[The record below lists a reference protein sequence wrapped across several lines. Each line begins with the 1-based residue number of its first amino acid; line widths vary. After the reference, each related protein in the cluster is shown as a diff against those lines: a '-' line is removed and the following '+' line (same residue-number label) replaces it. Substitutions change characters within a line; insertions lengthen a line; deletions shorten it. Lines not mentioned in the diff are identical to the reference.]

1 MEANEFLQFAIKCDF
16 RYAED
21 DKKYP
26 EHIIDDLVARSF
38 AIDTVVE
45 KSKDFVCE
53 DEFEDIGTSIQ
64 EFVKNRFEE
73 APPDDDLDAE
83 SLCTTTRKVIRPK
96 ALPSVRNNE
105 LLTVI
110 NHGEFS
116 QTVTIEECK

>member
-1 MEANEFLQFAIKCDF
+1 M
-16 RYAED
+16 
-21 DKKYP
+21 
-26 EHIIDDLVARSF
+26 ARSF
-38 AIDTVVE
+38 AIDTIVE
-45 KSKDFVCE
+45 KSEDFVCE
-53 DEFEDIGTSIQ
+53 DEFEDIGTNIQ

-83 SLCTTTRKVIRPK
+83 SLCTTTNKVIRPK

-116 QTVTIEECK
+116 QSVTIEECK